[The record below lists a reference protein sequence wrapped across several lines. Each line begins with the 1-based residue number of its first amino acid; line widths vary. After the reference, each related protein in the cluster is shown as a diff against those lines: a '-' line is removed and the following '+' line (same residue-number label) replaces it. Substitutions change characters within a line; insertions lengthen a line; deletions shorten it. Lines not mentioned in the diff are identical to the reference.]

1 MSWHTQLQDASFR
14 GVRFDCQN
22 TSDSTQRDTA
32 SHEYPYR
39 DGADVEDLGR
49 KARQVKLTAVLWGQD
64 YERRLRQ
71 LIAALD
77 LPGYGELVHP
87 VFGSIRRAQLQ
98 DYQISH
104 DAETPDHCTVA
115 ISFVEATPADP
126 LFLLQLPQQLAE
138 ALAQLSKLARELGI
152 EAFAEALDALRNA
165 VPLSRLLALR
175 QVLVGTLNSLR
186 RLLPGSLIGALDP
199 LVAPRGFA
207 GDIVALLQ
215 NVATQPRFAEVG
227 RQSDWRT
234 LVSTLGSLGSLADQV
249 ASGAVGGDA
258 QGAAQPIPA
267 QADDVA
273 RLGALLKL
281 VSATTLADTAAALLA
296 AEAKAPS
303 RSPQDIEMIT
313 DDVRT
318 ALQGALQ
325 AYRDRYPVEAAR
337 PVTEALKDV
346 ALGLQNAAIA
356 LIDARPPLIT
366 RRVEAASNLRLLAY
380 RWYGDAERAAELTRL
395 NPQLANPNALQAGD
409 TLNAYAR

>member
-1 MSWHTQLQDASFR
+1 M
-14 GVRFDCQN
+14 
-22 TSDSTQRDTA
+22 
-32 SHEYPYR
+32 
-39 DGADVEDLGR
+39 
-49 KARQVKLTAVLWGQD
+49 
-64 YERRLRQ
+64 
-71 LIAALD
+71 
-77 LPGYGELVHP
+77 
-87 VFGSIRRAQLQ
+87 
-98 DYQISH
+98 
-104 DAETPDHCTVA
+104 
-115 ISFVEATPADP
+115 
-126 LFLLQLPQQLAE
+126 
-138 ALAQLSKLARELGI
+138 
-152 EAFAEALDALRNA
+152 
-165 VPLSRLLALR
+165 ALR

-215 NVATQPRFAEVG
+215 NVAAQPRFAEVG

-234 LVSTLGSLGSLADQV
+234 LVSTLGTLSSLADQV

-258 QGAAQPIPA
+258 QSTAQPIPA

-281 VSATTLADTAAALLA
+281 VTATTLADTAAALLTE
-296 AEAKAPS
+296 EAKAPS
-303 RSPQDIEMIT
+303 RSPQDIEVIT
-313 DDVRT
+313 DDVRA

-380 RWYGDAERAAELTRL
+380 RWYGDAERAAELARL
-395 NPQLANPNALQAGD
+395 NPQLANPNTLQAGD
-409 TLNAYAR
+409 LLNAYAR